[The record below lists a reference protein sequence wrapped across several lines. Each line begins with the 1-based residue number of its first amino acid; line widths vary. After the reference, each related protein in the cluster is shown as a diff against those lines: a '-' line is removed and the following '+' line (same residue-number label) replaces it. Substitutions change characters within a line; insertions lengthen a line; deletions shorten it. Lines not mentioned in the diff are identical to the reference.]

1 MHKRKQAKY
10 SENYL
15 GGNIILDRL
24 VVMDDVSG
32 FRDRPEEFAIFLT
45 VSKNTD

>member
-1 MHKRKQAKY
+1 MYKRKKANY

-32 FRDRPEEFAIFLT
+32 FRDRSEEFSIFLT
-45 VSKNTD
+45 VSKKYG